1 MKLRSADRAQADHPE
16 FLAQCAQCGHP
27 LAAPDWSEQIGPRR
41 VRHLWSCTACDY
53 QFETTVYFA
62 EKQAA

>member
-1 MKLRSADRAQADHPE
+1 
-16 FLAQCAQCGHP
+16 
-27 LAAPDWSEQIGPRR
+27 

-53 QFETTVYFA
+53 QFETIVYFA